1 MTVRDKQVR
10 KLKMEYEKTGQIEKA
25 SLRAGMCRKTGSQYL
40 NSDQLPSERKGERTW
55 RTRSDP
61 FKNHWNEAVSML
73 EQAPGLEA
81 KALFEWLQEKHPD
94 HFSAGQLR
102 TFQRRVRRWRA
113 LEGPPKE
120 VYFPQD
126 HKAGKRMSTDFTSM
140 KSVGITIGGQ
150 PFDHMLCHCV
160 LTYSNWQ
167 WVTIAHSESFL
178 AIKKGVQAVLSRLGH
193 VPSEHWTD
201 NSTAATHRINASE
214 KHRKFN
220 DNYKSLMNHFGITP
234 KTTQP
239 ASPNEN
245 GDVESLHGS
254 LKNRIEQHLLLR
266 GYRDFDSREQY
277 LAFLHGILNRAN
289 QFCRKRLTE
298 ELDAMKRLRV
308 SMLTEY
314 EEEMA
319 TVRSWSTIRVKGNT
333 YSVPSRLIGE
343 RVRVRI
349 HEDRIEVFFHGRHQ
363 LTVPRLC
370 GKSGHYIN
378 YRHII
383 DWLVRKPGAFS
394 QYRFREDLFPSL
406 LFRRAYDRLCEQ
418 CSERTAD
425 MEYLRIL
432 QHAARNMEST
442 VEKALNTL
450 QERGVTPRWNTVLE
464 FCPRPRISIPEMKSP
479 AVCLASYDALLQ
491 GRTQS

>member
-1 MTVRDKQVR
+1 
-10 KLKMEYEKTGQIEKA
+10 
-25 SLRAGMCRKTGSQYL
+25 
-40 NSDQLPSERKGERTW
+40 
-55 RTRSDP
+55 
-61 FKNHWNEAVSML
+61 
-73 EQAPGLEA
+73 
-81 KALFEWLQEKHPD
+81 
-94 HFSAGQLR
+94 
-102 TFQRRVRRWRA
+102 
-113 LEGPPKE
+113 
-120 VYFPQD
+120 
-126 HKAGKRMSTDFTSM
+126 
-140 KSVGITIGGQ
+140 
-150 PFDHMLCHCV
+150 
-160 LTYSNWQ
+160 
-167 WVTIAHSESFL
+167 
-178 AIKKGVQAVLSRLGH
+178 
-193 VPSEHWTD
+193 
-201 NSTAATHRINASE
+201 
-214 KHRKFN
+214 
-220 DNYKSLMNHFGITP
+220 
-234 KTTQP
+234 
-239 ASPNEN
+239 
-245 GDVESLHGS
+245 
-254 LKNRIEQHLLLR
+254 
-266 GYRDFDSREQY
+266 
-277 LAFLHGILNRAN
+277 
-289 QFCRKRLTE
+289 
-298 ELDAMKRLRV
+298 
-308 SMLTEY
+308 MLTEY